1 MYAKPDSNPMTTRIA
16 RAEDAMDAALKS
28 LSYRLTETEDS
39 GMEPTRQTGALGA
52 MRNDNARAAELPAG
66 ADAVPETVPEIAPLP
81 ASAQRVPE
89 AIATGRPSR
98 EEAEAAVRTL
108 LRWAGDDPNRE
119 GLRDTPA
126 RVVKA
131 YGQIYGGY
139 GQDADVLLERVFEE
153 VEGYSDI
160 VLVRDIPFY
169 SHCEH
174 HMVPFMGLAH
184 IAYYPTKGVVGLSK
198 LARVVDTFARRLQTQ
213 ETMTAQIADVIESIL
228 KPRGIAVMVEAEHL
242 CMAMRGVQKAGVSTI
257 TTQFRGAFRNDAN
270 EQVRFLTLVRNKS

>member
-1 MYAKPDSNPMTTRIA
+1 MYAKPDSTPMTARVA
-16 RAEDAMDAALKS
+16 RAGDAMDAALKS
-28 LSYRLTETEDS
+28 LSYPTADGSLPETVRDLN
-39 GMEPTRQTGALGA
+39 G
-52 MRNDNARAAELPAG
+52 MRNDNAPALTP
-66 ADAVPETVPEIAPLP
+66 VRPVEVAPQP
-81 ASAQRVPE
+81 PSAQRVPNE
-89 AIATGRPSR
+89 IALGRPSR

-108 LRWAGDDPNRE
+108 LRWAGDDPTRE
-119 GLRDTPA
+119 GLVDTPA

-131 YGQIYGGY
+131 YDQLFGGY
-139 GQDADVLLERVFEE
+139 RQDADALLERVFEE
-153 VEGYSDI
+153 VEGYSDV

-228 KPRGIAVMVEAEHL
+228 KPRGVAVMVEAEHL

-257 TTQFRGAFRNDAN
+257 TTQFKGVFKTDPN
-270 EQVRFLTLVRNKS
+270 EQVRFLTLVRNKG

>member
-1 MYAKPDSNPMTTRIA
+1 MYAKPDSHPMTTRIA

-28 LSYRLTETEDS
+28 LSYRLTETEES
-39 GMEPTRQTGALGA
+39 GMEPTRQNGALSA
-52 MRNDNARAAELPAG
+52 MRNDNARVAEA
-66 ADAVPETVPEIAPLP
+66 PEPEIAPLP
-81 ASAQRVPE
+81 ASAQRVPD

-108 LRWAGDDPNRE
+108 LRWAGDDPTRE

-131 YGQIYGGY
+131 YGQIFGGY
-139 GQDADVLLERVFEE
+139 EQDADALLERVFEE

>member
-1 MYAKPDSNPMTTRIA
+1 MYAKPDSTTMTARVA
-16 RAEDAMDAALKS
+16 RAGDAMDAALKS
-28 LSYRLTETEDS
+28 LSY
-39 GMEPTRQTGALGA
+39 PTADAGLPEGVRDLNG
-52 MRNDNARAAELPAG
+52 MRNDNAPTL
-66 ADAVPETVPEIAPLP
+66 VPVRPVEVAPQP
-81 ASAQRVPE
+81 PSAQRVPDG
-89 AIATGRPSR
+89 IALGRPSR

-108 LRWAGDDPNRE
+108 LRWAGDDPTRE
-119 GLRDTPA
+119 GLIDTPA

-131 YGQIYGGY
+131 YDQLFGGY
-139 GQDADVLLERVFEE
+139 RQDADALLERVFEE
-153 VEGYSDI
+153 VEGYSDV

-228 KPRGIAVMVEAEHL
+228 KPRGVAVMVEAEHL

-257 TTQFRGAFRNDAN
+257 TTQFKGVFKTDPN
-270 EQVRFLTLVRNKS
+270 EQVRFLTLVRNKG